1 MPSAGSWVPF
11 TVLSLI
17 IKAVWREGPP
27 VILDLIGKSG
37 AWQIKSEADKS
48 ENEKKKIKNPSL

>member
-48 ENEKKKIKNPSL
+48 ENEKKKKN